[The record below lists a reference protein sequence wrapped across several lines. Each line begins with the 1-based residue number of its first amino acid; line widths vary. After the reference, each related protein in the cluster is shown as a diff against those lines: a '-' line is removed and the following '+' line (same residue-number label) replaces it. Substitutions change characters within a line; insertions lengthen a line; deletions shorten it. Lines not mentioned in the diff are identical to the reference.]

1 MASAPAPA
9 SQTLLEKLPYDL
21 MTLVI
26 PHLDLFDIAR
36 CRLVSRGFYRLF
48 TDDSIC
54 RFALKSL
61 FDQVPES
68 SNPSAGNVELTRLI
82 TRTSRWIR
90 KDPSR
95 VQKLVVAKGSTDPS
109 YLGWG
114 VVGNILVY
122 QSPTCIDG
130 EQSQRSKLVLN
141 CLNRSRREIHVD
153 LIGIDPLFDSVN
165 PDEDNKWNIF
175 IPRTADR
182 GDKFLTG
189 QKQLPPFMMVASH
202 PRTAVQLQANPR
214 GVPQRIRDFLSRRP
228 SNPPTT
234 IHQSLVII
242 SLEPSN
248 LGRVVCNWTI
258 DDEVRCFDAN
268 EHYFVY
274 SKKGAKNK
282 YNIAFFK
289 KIIPTWPKVHEA
301 AGMDSVANSMATFAY
316 VATKEIFALG
326 ADVAGE
332 HLFISF
338 TSSAQVVD
346 VKTGASLK
354 KTDIGMP
361 PLRDSVAAESVKNI
375 FTFFQANETQT
386 AEGKIVTI
394 DLCCNLR
401 YDEIYNDFIQHRQ
414 ATALWKLEASV
425 LANGAV
431 NSLTW
436 RPAFMATPKVARQHI
451 PVSMNSMTLAS
462 GRLHDCLAVSTV
474 RVNAEQMRAGYR
486 GSHAYHQQRGLTL
499 VGSIPS
505 IVTNLYNVSI
515 FENDSNV
522 SSQGA
527 KNAKWL
533 QPTSS
538 IHVLSPS
545 DAKTTEL
552 SFRPRG
558 QRAGVNR
565 IEARVPNPTVDCAPI
580 AVGCGW
586 VVFAKDRSDRCSPLN
601 LYGRLG
607 NIRKADEL
615 IVVRF
620 D

>member
-1 MASAPAPA
+1 MDSTPN

-21 MTLVI
+21 MTLVV

-36 CRLVSRGFYRLF
+36 CRLVSRGFYHLF
-48 TDDSIC
+48 TNDSVC
-54 RFALKSL
+54 RFALKRL
-61 FDQVPES
+61 FNLAPES
-68 SNPSAGNVELTRLI
+68 INPEAGNVELTRLI
-82 TRTSRWIR
+82 ARTSRWIR

-95 VQKLVVAKGSTDPS
+95 VDKIVVAKGSTDPS

-114 VVGNILVY
+114 VVGNVLVY
-122 QSPTCIDG
+122 QSPSHIDG

-141 CLNRSRREIHVD
+141 CLNRSRREIHID
-153 LIGIDPLFDSVN
+153 LIGIDPLFDSVH

-202 PRTAVQLQANPR
+202 PRTTVQLQANPR
-214 GVPQRIRDFLSRRP
+214 GVPQRILDFLNRR
-228 SNPPTT
+228 SWNPPTA
-234 IHQSLVII
+234 IHQALVII
-242 SLEPSN
+242 SLDPLN
-248 LGRVVCNWTI
+248 FGQVVCNWTI

-268 EHYFVY
+268 KHYFAY
-274 SKKGAKNK
+274 SKKGSKHK

-289 KIIPTWPKVHEA
+289 QIIPTWPKVYDP
-301 AGMDSVANSMATFAY
+301 AGMDKVANSLATFAFL
-316 VATKEIFALG
+316 TNKEISALG
-326 ADVAGE
+326 ADVAGR
-332 HLFISF
+332 HLFVSF
-338 TSSAQVVD
+338 TSSAQIVD

-354 KTDIGMP
+354 KTDLSMP
-361 PLRDSVAAESVKNI
+361 PLRDSVAAESVKPL
-375 FTFFQANETQT
+375 FTFFQANETQN
-386 AEGKIVTI
+386 AEGKTI
-394 DLCCNLR
+394 TVDLCCNLR
-401 YDEIYNDFIQHRQ
+401 YDEIYNDLVQHRQ
-414 ATALWKLEASV
+414 ATALWKLDASI
-425 LANGAV
+425 LADGTV
-431 NSLTW
+431 DSLTW
-436 RPAFMATPKVARQHI
+436 RPAFMATPKVARQKI
-451 PVSMNSMTLAS
+451 PISMNSMTLAS
-462 GRLHDCLAVSTV
+462 NRLHDCLAISAV

-499 VGSIPS
+499 VGSVPS

-515 FENDSNV
+515 FENDANI

-527 KNAKWL
+527 KSAKWL

-545 DAKTTEL
+545 DAKTTES
-552 SFRPRG
+552 SFRPR
-558 QRAGVNR
+558 ALKASLNR
-565 IEARVPNPTVDCAPI
+565 TEARVPNPTVDCAPI

-586 VVFAKDRSDRCSPLN
+586 VVFAKDRSDQCSPLN

-607 NIRKADEL
+607 NVKKADEL
-615 IVVRF
+615 IIVRF

>member
-1 MASAPAPA
+1 MTSTTIP
-9 SQTLLEKLPYDL
+9 SSKTLLEKLPYDI
-21 MTLVI
+21 MTLVV
-26 PHLDLFDIAR
+26 PQLDLFDIAR

-48 TDDSIC
+48 TDDSVC
-54 RFALKSL
+54 RFVLKSL
-61 FDQVPES
+61 FDKVPES
-68 SNPSAGNVELTRLI
+68 SNPTAGNVELTRLI
-82 TRTSRWIR
+82 SRTSRWIR

-95 VQKLVVAKGSTDPS
+95 VEKLVVAKGSTDPS

-122 QSPTCIDG
+122 QSPSHTDG

-141 CLNRSRREIHVD
+141 CLNRSKREIYID
-153 LIGIDPLFDSVN
+153 LIGIDPLFDSVH

-202 PRTAVQLQANPR
+202 PRTTIQLQANPR
-214 GVPQRIRDFLSRRP
+214 GVPQRIMDFLNRRS

-234 IHQSLVII
+234 IHQSLLII
-242 SLEPSN
+242 SLDPSN
-248 LGRVVCNWTI
+248 LGQVICNWTI

-282 YNIAFFK
+282 YNIAFFNK
-289 KIIPTWPKVHEA
+289 VIPTWPKVHEP
-301 AGMDSVANSMATFAY
+301 AGVDQVADSLATFAY
-316 VATKEIFALG
+316 LANKEISALG
-326 ADVAGE
+326 ADVAGR

-338 TSSAQVVD
+338 ASSAQIVD

-354 KTDIGMP
+354 KTDISMP
-361 PLRDSVAAESVKNI
+361 PLRDSVAAETLKTQ
-375 FTFFQANETQT
+375 FTFFQATETQS
-386 AEGKIVTI
+386 AEGKTVTV

-401 YDEIYNDFIQHRQ
+401 YDEIYLDFIQHRQ
-414 ATALWKLEASV
+414 ATALWKLDASI
-425 LANGAV
+425 LADGTV
-431 NSLTW
+431 KGLTW
-436 RPAFMATPKVARQHI
+436 RPAFMATPKIARQHI
-451 PVSMNSMTLAS
+451 PISMNSTTLAS
-462 GRLHDCLAVSTV
+462 NRLHDCLAVSTV
-474 RVNAEQMRAGYR
+474 RVNAEQIRAGYR

-515 FENDSNV
+515 FENDADV
-522 SSQGA
+522 ASQGA

-545 DAKTTEL
+545 DAKIAETC
-552 SFRPRG
+552 FRPRG
-558 QRAGVNR
+558 SK
-565 IEARVPNPTVDCAPI
+565 ARVPNPTVDCAPI

-586 VVFAKDRSDRCSPLN
+586 VVFAKDRSDQCSPLN

-607 NIRKADEL
+607 NLKKSDEL

>member
-1 MASAPAPA
+1 MTST
-9 SQTLLEKLPYDL
+9 STSSSKTLLEKLPYDVA
-21 MTLVI
+21 TLIV

-54 RFALKSL
+54 RFVLKRL
-61 FDQVPES
+61 FDKVPES
-68 SNPSAGNVELTRLI
+68 SSPGAGNVELTRLI
-82 TRTSRWIR
+82 ARTSRWIR

-95 VQKLVVAKGSTDPS
+95 VEKLIVAKGSTNPS

-122 QSPTCIDG
+122 QSPSHIDG
-130 EQSQRSKLVLN
+130 EQSHESKLVLK
-141 CLNRSRREIHVD
+141 CLNRSRKEIHID

-202 PRTAVQLQANPR
+202 PRTTTQLQDNPR
-214 GVPQRIRDFLSRRP
+214 GVPQRIRDFLNRRS

-242 SLEPSN
+242 SLDPAN
-248 LGRVVCNWTI
+248 PGQVICNWTI

-282 YNIAFFK
+282 YNIAFFNR
-289 KIIPTWPKVHEA
+289 IIPTWPKVHDI
-301 AGMDSVANSMATFAY
+301 AGVDKVADSLATFAY
-316 VATKEIFALG
+316 LTHKEISALG
-326 ADVAGE
+326 ADVAGR

-338 TSSAQVVD
+338 TSSAQIVD

-354 KTDIGMP
+354 KTDLSMP
-361 PLRDSVAAESVKNI
+361 PLRDSVAAESVKPL
-375 FTFFQANETQT
+375 FTFFQATETQN
-386 AEGKIVTI
+386 AEGKTVTV

-414 ATALWKLEASV
+414 ATALWKLD
-425 LANGAV
+425 ANILTDGTV
-431 NSLTW
+431 TGLTW
-436 RPAFMATPKVARQHI
+436 RPAFMATPKVSRQHI
-451 PVSMNSMTLAS
+451 PISMNSTTLAS
-462 GRLHDCLAVSTV
+462 NRLHDCLAISTV

-515 FENDSNV
+515 FEDDAEV

-527 KNAKWL
+527 KDAKWL

-538 IHVLSPS
+538 IHALSSS
-545 DAKTTEL
+545 DALKATEF

-558 QRAGVNR
+558 SR
-565 IEARVPNPTVDCAPI
+565 ARVPNPTVDCAPI

-586 VVFAKDRSDRCSPLN
+586 VVFAKDRSDQCKPLN

-607 NIRKADEL
+607 NLRKADEL

>member
-1 MASAPAPA
+1 MTSTSNSDPK
-9 SQTLLEKLPYDL
+9 TLLEKLPYDV
-21 MTLVI
+21 MTLIV

-48 TDDSIC
+48 TDDSVC
-54 RFALKSL
+54 RFVLKML
-61 FDQVPES
+61 FDKVPES
-68 SNPSAGNVELTRLI
+68 SNPAAGNVELTRLI
-82 TRTSRWIR
+82 ARTSRWIR

-95 VQKLVVAKGSTDPS
+95 VEKLVVAKGSTDPS

-114 VVGNILVY
+114 VVGNVLVY
-122 QSPTCIDG
+122 QSPSHIDG
-130 EQSQRSKLVLN
+130 EQSQRSMLILK
-141 CLNRSRREIHVD
+141 CLNKSSKEIHID
-153 LIGIDPLFDSVN
+153 LIGIDPLFDSVH

-202 PRTAVQLQANPR
+202 PRTTIQLQDNPR
-214 GVPQRIRDFLSRRP
+214 GVPQRLRDFLNRRS
-228 SNPPTT
+228 SNPPTAV
-234 IHQSLVII
+234 HQSLVII
-242 SLEPSN
+242 SLDPSN
-248 LGRVVCNWTI
+248 LGQVICNWTI

-268 EHYFVY
+268 EHYFAY
-274 SKKGAKNK
+274 SKKGARNK
-282 YNIAFFK
+282 YNIAFFNR
-289 KIIPTWPKVHEA
+289 IIPSWPMVHET
-301 AGMDSVANSMATFAY
+301 AGVDKVAESLATFAY
-316 VATKEIFALG
+316 LAHKEISALG
-326 ADVAGE
+326 ADVAGR

-338 TSSAQVVD
+338 ASSVQIVD

-354 KTDIGMP
+354 KTDLSMP
-361 PLRDSVAAESVKNI
+361 PFRDSVAAESVKPL
-375 FTFFQANETQT
+375 FTFFQATETRN
-386 AEGKIVTI
+386 AEGETVTV

-414 ATALWKLEASV
+414 ATALWKLDASI
-425 LANGAV
+425 LADGTV
-431 NSLTW
+431 TGLTW
-436 RPAFMATPKVARQHI
+436 RPAFMTTPKVSRQHI
-451 PVSMNSMTLAS
+451 PISMDSTTLAS
-462 GRLHDCLAVSTV
+462 NRLHDCLAISTV

-499 VGSIPS
+499 IGSIPS

-515 FENDSNV
+515 FESDADV

-538 IHVLSPS
+538 IHVLSS
-545 DAKTTEL
+545 SAVSKTAEV
-552 SFRPRG
+552 SFRSREA
-558 QRAGVNR
+558 R
-565 IEARVPNPTVDCAPI
+565 ARVPNPTVDCAPI

-586 VVFAKDRSDRCSPLN
+586 VVFAKDRSDRCTPLN

-607 NIRKADEL
+607 GLRKADEL